1 MVLALAAAA
10 ALGAVARYL
19 VDVSVQR
26 RSSAALPLGT
36 LAVNL
41 SGSFVLGFLVGL
53 GLYHGLGDPVRSVVG
68 TGFVGAYTTFS
79 TFSYETVRLLQDGTY
94 RPALLNVAL
103 NLAGGLAAAT
113 VGLAIAGTV
122 HA

>member
-10 ALGAVARYL
+10 ALGAVTRYL
-19 VDVSVQR
+19 VDVAIQR
-26 RSSAALPLGT
+26 RRSPTWPPGT

-41 SGSFVLGFLVGL
+41 TGSFVLGLLVGL
-53 GLYHGLGDPVRSVVG
+53 GLYHGLGDPVRSVAG

-94 RPALLNVAL
+94 RPALLNVTL
-103 NLAGGLAAAT
+103 SMAGGLAAAT
-113 VGLAIAGTV
+113 VGLALAGTLPG
-122 HA
+122 

>member
-19 VDVSVQR
+19 VDVAVQR
-26 RSSAALPLGT
+26 WRSATWPLGT

-41 SGSFVLGFLVGL
+41 TGSFILGLLVGL
-53 GLYHGLGDPVRSVVG
+53 GLYHGLDDPVRSVAG

-79 TFSYETVRLLQDGTY
+79 TFSHETVRLIEDGAF
-94 RPALLNVAL
+94 RPALANIAL
-103 NLAGGLAAAT
+103 GTAGGLAAA
-113 VGLAIAGTV
+113 VAGLAVAGTLPG
-122 HA
+122 